1 MLYWLPLNLM
11 RAALVI
17 ALLVS
22 TYMATAPAGTAVG
35 ASVND
40 KLAHLITFFGLAWLA
55 DFSFPR
61 GRFGWSKILPLLAY
75 GLLIEIIQFF
85 LPYRTFSLLDLI
97 ADAAG
102 IVLYGITLLL
112 MDCSPIVMWRR
123 ALIRD

>member
-1 MLYWLPLNLM
+1 MLNRLLLSLV
-11 RAALVI
+11 RVALVI

-22 TYMATAPAGTAVG
+22 TYMATAQAGTAVG

-40 KLAHLITFFGLAWLA
+40 KLAHLMTFFGLALLT
-55 DFSFPR
+55 DFAFPR
-61 GRFGWSKILPLLAY
+61 WRFGWTKILPLLAY
-75 GLLIEIIQFF
+75 GLLIEIIQLF
-85 LPYRTFSLLDLI
+85 LPYRTFSLLDLT

-123 ALIRD
+123 AMIRD